1 MKLVYLFSFIVTLL
15 VSTISA
21 QAQGDYRIRA
31 GDVLQIEVLEDP
43 SLNRAVAVLP
53 SGEISFP
60 FAGSVRASGQSISQV
75 QATLRN
81 ALSPNFASPP
91 TVFIGV
97 QPVQDPNAQALDGPT
112 IDVYFVGE
120 VNSPGR
126 VQVEAGTTLL
136 QAVAISGGVSRFAA
150 VKRIQLRRTGADGVQ
165 RVTFLNYRALADG
178 AVTTDIELK
187 DGDVILVPERR
198 LFE

>member
-60 FAGSVRASGQSISQV
+60 FAGTIRAGGQSISQV

-97 QPVQDPNAQALDGPT
+97 QPFQDPNALALDGPT

-120 VNSPGR
+120 VNNPGR
-126 VQVEAGTTLL
+126 VEVEAGTTLL

>member
-1 MKLVYLFSFIVTLL
+1 M
-15 VSTISA
+15 
-21 QAQGDYRIRA
+21 
-31 GDVLQIEVLEDP
+31 LEDP

-53 SGEISFP
+53 GGQISFP
-60 FAGSVRASGQSISQV
+60 FAGTIRAGGQTIGQV

-91 TVFIGV
+91 TVFVGV
-97 QPVQDPNAQALDGPT
+97 QPFQDPDDLALDGPT

-120 VNSPGR
+120 VNNPGR
-126 VQVEAGTTLL
+126 VQVETGTTLL